1 MVITIEDLRKNETRL
16 CGSFLKMVDDVKA
29 MATDPSEQQVLLTQ
43 MVLKDL
49 MMNRNKPEAAFSLGF
64 PKKKR
69 SGSRGMQKQNQNQ
82 KQRIIIKFKRC
93 VSATTGIASYSCS
106 VSPDSGIVVNP
117 DPLHDDQKQ
126 DLKLKLKLK
135 SKKRCYSEIEQAGDE
150 GFEDINSK
158 RLRKGKN
165 HKRVLPSAQSMTEYF
180 PKEEL
185 QDCFR
190 GSDHP
195 KPRAR
200 AIAIAGKRNEIKI
213 NHSVCSLSLG
223 DASNF
228 FLCLPGMLAY
238 MCSFSFRLGLLM
250 LLIIYL
256 CSFSS

>member
-16 CGSFLKMVDDVKA
+16 CGSFLKMVEDVKA
-29 MATDPSEQQVLLTQ
+29 MASDPSEQQVLLTQ
-43 MVLKDL
+43 MVLKEL
-49 MMNRNKPEAAFSLGF
+49 MTNRNKPEAAFSLGF

-69 SGSRGMQKQNQNQ
+69 SGSRGMQKQNQ

-93 VSATTGIASYSCS
+93 VSATTGTASYSCS

-150 GFEDINSK
+150 GFEEINSK

-165 HKRVLPSAQSMTEYF
+165 DKRVLPSVQSMTVDF

-185 QDCFR
+185 QDRIR
-190 GSDHP
+190 GMGGSNWNNVD
-195 KPRAR
+195 
-200 AIAIAGKRNEIKI
+200 KI
-213 NHSVCSLSLG
+213 
-223 DASNF
+223 
-228 FLCLPGMLAY
+228 ME
-238 MCSFSFRLGLLM
+238 
-250 LLIIYL
+250 
-256 CSFSS
+256 